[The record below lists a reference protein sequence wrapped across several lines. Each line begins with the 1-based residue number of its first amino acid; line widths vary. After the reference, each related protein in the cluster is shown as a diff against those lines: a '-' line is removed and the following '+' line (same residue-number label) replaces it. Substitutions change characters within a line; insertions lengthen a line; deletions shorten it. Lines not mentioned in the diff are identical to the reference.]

1 MLSTRRARTRCFV
14 TQAVSLSG
22 TIRLTTVSVPQELQ
36 PKHPLNRDLL
46 IVEDEGVTALH
57 LRAHLERLGYTIA
70 GVASAGEQAI
80 SILEHHRPD
89 LVLMDITLAGGLSGT
104 ETARIIDQRFR
115 IPVVYLTAHN
125 DDATID
131 EIRSAGGYGF
141 LSKPVREQELHPV
154 IEVAISRYEK
164 DRQEREADRKAWREL
179 CDRAQGQLEEFT
191 YAAGHDL
198 NEPLRTARSFVDLLA
213 RRLSSRLNTEEEELL
228 RQAQA
233 GLTRMNIL
241 LEDLLA
247 YAQAGIP
254 EGAPV
259 PPTPAG
265 EALKSALE
273 NLRGAIAESGAAVTH
288 DSLPVVR
295 ADPSQLARVF
305 QNLLAN
311 GIKYRGVKAPRI
323 HVALTGRENEWVFSV
338 SDNGIGFDPQH
349 AERIFA
355 PFKRLHT
362 RKEYAGTGVGLA
374 ICRKIV
380 EAHGGRIWAE
390 SVPER
395 GSVFCFTLPRSE

>member
-1 MLSTRRARTRCFV
+1 M
-14 TQAVSLSG
+14 VS
-22 TIRLTTVSVPQELQ
+22 IPQEPP
-36 PKHPLNRDLL
+36 PKHQSNRELL

-57 LRAHLERLGYTIA
+57 LRAHLERLGYTITDVA
-70 GVASAGEQAI
+70 GSGEQAL
-80 SILEHHRPD
+80 SLLGHHQPD
-89 LVLMDITLAGGLSGT
+89 LVLMDITLAGDLSGT
-104 ETARIIDQRFR
+104 ETAKIIDEQFR

-125 DDATID
+125 DDATLE

-141 LSKPVREQELHPV
+141 LSKPVREQDLHPV
-154 IEVAISRYEK
+154 IELAISRYEK
-164 DRQEREADRKAWREL
+164 ELQEREADRNAWREL
-179 CDRAQGQLEEFT
+179 CDRAQSQLEEFT

-213 RRLSSRLNTEEEELL
+213 RRLSSRLNAEEQELV

-233 GLTRMNIL
+233 GLTRMNTL

-247 YAQAGIP
+247 YAQAGLS
-254 EGAPV
+254 EGALI
-259 PPTPAG
+259 PPTAA
-265 EALKSALE
+265 EAALKSALE

-311 GIKYRGVKAPRI
+311 GIKYRGEKAPI
-323 HVALTGRENEWVFSV
+323 LHIALTSRENEWVFSV

-349 AERIFA
+349 ADRIFA

-362 RKEYAGTGVGLA
+362 RKDYAGTGVGLA

-380 EAHGGRIWAE
+380 EAHGGRIWAD
-390 SVPER
+390 SVPDR
-395 GSVFCFTLPRSE
+395 GSVFSFTLPRSE